1 MKGIHIL
8 ATGRALPRKIMSNH
22 EMSRFVDTSDEWIRS
37 RTGIGQRHVCEE
49 ESCVSLAVEAAN
61 DALAKA
67 IKEYG
72 ITKEEI
78 GILVVATTTP
88 DYAFPSAA
96 CMVQKELDLPKEVI
110 SFDISAACS
119 GFLYGLDVCRGL
131 LITGEKKYALLIG
144 SEQLSRIMDYTDRSS
159 CVIFGDG
166 AGAAIL
172 ELSDKLYVQKSWS
185 SGDQET
191 LFCKGI
197 GQEESYLHMD
207 GNKVFRF
214 AVQALSESMVHVM
227 NQAGLTMD
235 DVDYVI
241 CHQANARIIEHIRK
255 KYPEHRH
262 KFYMNIEH
270 YGNTS
275 AASIPIAM
283 DEMFELNKLR
293 AGMKVICISFGAGF
307 TWSGALFEL

>member
-8 ATGRALPRKIMSNH
+8 ATGRALPRKVVSND
-22 EMSRFVDTSDEWIRS
+22 EMSTFVDTSDEWIRS

-227 NQAGLTMD
+227 EQAGLTMD

-255 KYPEHRH
+255 KYPDHRD

-283 DEMFELNKLR
+283 DEMFELNRLKE
-293 AGMKVICISFGAGF
+293 GMKVICISFGAGF

>member
-8 ATGRALPRKIMSNH
+8 ATGRALPKKVMSNH
-22 EMSRFVDTSDEWIRS
+22 EMSTFVDTSDEWIRS

-49 ESCVSLAVEAAN
+49 ETCVSLAVEAAN

-96 CMVQKELDLPKEVI
+96 CMVQKELGMPNEVI

-119 GFLYGLDVCRGL
+119 GFLYGLYVCRGL
-131 LITGEKKYALLIG
+131 LLTGEKKYALLIG

-227 NQAGLTMD
+227 QQAGLTME

-283 DEMFELNKLR
+283 DEMFELNKLK
-293 AGMKVICISFGAGF
+293 AGMKIICISFGAGF